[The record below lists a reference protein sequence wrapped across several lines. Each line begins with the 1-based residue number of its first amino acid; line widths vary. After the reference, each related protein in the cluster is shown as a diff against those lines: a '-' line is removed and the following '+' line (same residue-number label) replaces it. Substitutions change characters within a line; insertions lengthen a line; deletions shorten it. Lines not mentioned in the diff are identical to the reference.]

1 MTKRSI
7 TLPQR
12 PAFIRSALSSVVA
25 STYQLEDSGERKG
38 SIYIL
43 SHNLEIGQCI
53 RTPAGVFRFD
63 FLEPSIIIA
72 AVADGSLFTTSI
84 NETEC
89 SDTISVCEDVLLD
102 VATVP
107 ESNVVSCTDKSG
119 RVHLVDVV
127 PGKVVTSWDAHVL
140 PYTNSGCEVWT
151 CAMRENL
158 LCTGGEDG
166 ILKIW
171 DLRSHSFVQQCR
183 RFDAGVTFTSWI
195 QSHSILTGSYDQHIR
210 LFDVRNTKEPLIYV
224 KTNGGVWHVEN
235 CEYGGT
241 QHYLASCM
249 YGGWALLDGDFKT
262 IKSDETAGE
271 QLLYGATKINDQYLM
286 YVTFNDFTVT
296 TTSL

>member
-43 SHNLEIGQCI
+43 SHNLEIDAVGNVRNSWQYYQGQAT
-53 RTPAGVFRFD
+53 RSLVAGCRSDVVD
-63 FLEPSIIIA
+63 
-72 AVADGSLFTTSI
+72 
-84 NETEC
+84 ETEC